1 MQSSPR
7 SSAGSSTCRIEWKPS
22 RLLGAMLVLLSLL
35 AAFAVTDS
43 EMPRVA
49 AWPLAAL
56 ALAHGLRLA
65 WKEQRRP
72 RADFLFSGQ
81 DAPVQV
87 DGHAVRDASVTW
99 RGPLAFARWRDDDG
113 RTRHLAWW
121 PDTLPAAGRRELR
134 LAAPV
139 RRAARK
145 ATSVAP

>member
-65 WKEQRRP
+65 WKELRRP
-72 RADFLFSGQ
+72 RSGFLFSGQ

-87 DGHAVRDASVTW
+87 DGRAVRDASVTW
-99 RGPLAFARWRDDDG
+99 RGPLAFARWRDGDG
-113 RTRHLAWW
+113 RARHLAGW
-121 PDTLPAAGRRELR
+121 PDTLPAARRRELR

-145 ATSVAP
+145 APSVAP

>member
-7 SSAGSSTCRIEWKPS
+7 SCAGSSTCRIEWKPS

-56 ALAHGLRLA
+56 ALAHGLYLA
-65 WKEQRRP
+65 WKELRRP
-72 RADFLFSGQ
+72 RSGFLFSGQ

-87 DGHAVRDASVTW
+87 DGRAVRDASVTW
-99 RGPLAFARWRDDDG
+99 RGPLAFARWRGHDG
-113 RTRHLAWW
+113 HQRYLAWW
-121 PDTLPAAGRRELR
+121 PDTPPPRWRRELR

>member
-35 AAFAVTDS
+35 GAFAVTAS

-56 ALAHGLRLA
+56 ALAHGLHLA
-65 WKEQRRP
+65 WKELRLP
-72 RADFLFSGQ
+72 RSSFVFSGH

-87 DGHAVRDASVTW
+87 DGRSVRDASVTW
-99 RGPLAFARWRDDDG
+99 RGPLAFARWCDGDG
-113 RTRHLAWW
+113 RHRRLAWW